1 MQRAVISGTGSYI
14 PHETKT
20 NYDFIVHDFY
30 GDDHTLIKVPPAE
43 IVEKFKLI
51 TGIEERRYAPH
62 DLNTSDIG
70 AIAAKRAIEDA
81 AIDPETLDQVIVA
94 HNFGNVIKHS
104 IQTDLVPSL
113 ANRIKHSLGIRN
125 PNCIGYDV
133 VFGCPG
139 WLQGVIQAD
148 AFFKAGIAKRILVI
162 GTEIL
167 SRVIDHYD
175 RDCMI
180 FSDGAGATVLEAQGG
195 DNNSSGIIGTAAQ
208 SYSMEEAYFIN
219 MGKSYLPDADPGIRY
234 LKMKGRKVY
243 EFAITVVPQA
253 MKECLEKSNVHITDV
268 KKIFIHQA
276 NEKMD
281 EAIIKNMY
289 KLFGYAQPPENIMPM
304 NIREL
309 GNSSVATIPTLLD
322 MVRKGELPNHKVQ
335 KGDIVLFASVGA
347 GMNINAACYKM

>member
-1 MQRAVISGTGSYI
+1 MQRAVISGTGAYI

-20 NYDFIVHDFY
+20 NYDFVVHNFY
-30 GDDHTLIKVPPAE
+30 GDDLTLIKAPAAE

-51 TGIEERRYAPH
+51 TGIEERRYASH

-125 PNCIGYDV
+125 PNCIAYDV

-167 SRVIDHYD
+167 
-175 RDCMI
+175 
-180 FSDGAGATVLEAQGG
+180 
-195 DNNSSGIIGTAAQ
+195 
-208 SYSMEEAYFIN
+208 
-219 MGKSYLPDADPGIRY
+219 
-234 LKMKGRKVY
+234 
-243 EFAITVVPQA
+243 
-253 MKECLEKSNVHITDV
+253 
-268 KKIFIHQA
+268 
-276 NEKMD
+276 
-281 EAIIKNMY
+281 
-289 KLFGYAQPPENIMPM
+289 
-304 NIREL
+304 
-309 GNSSVATIPTLLD
+309 
-322 MVRKGELPNHKVQ
+322 
-335 KGDIVLFASVGA
+335 
-347 GMNINAACYKM
+347 

>member
-1 MQRAVISGTGSYI
+1 MQRAVISGTGAYI
-14 PHETKT
+14 PHETKK
-20 NYDFIVHDFY
+20 NYDFVMHNFY
-30 GDDHTLIKVPPAE
+30 SDDNNLIKVPSHE

-62 DLNTSDIG
+62 ELNTSDIG
-70 AIAAKRAIEDA
+70 AMAAKGAIEDA
-81 AIDPETLDQVIVA
+81 GVDPETLDQIIVA

-113 ANRIKHSLGIRN
+113 ANRIKHTLGIRN
-125 PNCIGYDV
+125 PNCIGYDI

-139 WLQGVIQAD
+139 WLQGVIHAD
-148 AFFKAGIAKRILVI
+148 AFFKAGLAKKALVI

-167 SRVIDHYD
+167 SRVIDLYD

-180 FSDGAGATVLEAQGG
+180 FSDGAGATVLEAQDG
-195 DNNSSGIIGTAAQ
+195 DAGSSGIMSTSAQ
-208 SYSMEEAYFIN
+208 SYSVDEAYYIN

-243 EFAITVVPQA
+243 EFAIKVVPQA
-253 MKECLEKSNVHITDV
+253 MKECIEKSGVSIDEV

-281 EAIIKNMY
+281 EVIIKNMY
-289 KLFGYAQPPENIMPM
+289 KLFGFAQPPENIMPM

-309 GNSSVATIPTLLD
+309 GNSSVATIPTLLN
-322 MVRKGELPNHKVQ
+322 MVRKGQLPDHEVQ

-347 GMNINAACYKM
+347 GMNVNAACYRM